1 MTKEFGRIIL
11 PIDGS
16 NEAKKAA
23 KKAIFLAKCIGI
35 DVIALYVIDVSL
47 LSRFPAEIMPSP
59 IYNFLQKDAIS
70 HLNDVEKIGKR
81 MKVKVIK
88 KVIEGI
94 PHEEII
100 KEAKKDDLIIMGSK
114 GTTALDRI
122 LLGSV
127 AEKVVRHA
135 PCPVMVCK

>member
-1 MTKEFGRIIL
+1 MVQRRQ
-11 PIDGS
+11 
-16 NEAKKAA
+16 KKAA
-23 KKAIFLAKCIGI
+23 KKAVFIAKCIDAEI
-35 DVIALYVIDVSL
+35 VAMYVIDKSL
-47 LSRFPAEIMPSP
+47 LSKFPAEIMPSSVNE
-59 IYNFLQKDAIS
+59 ILRKEGFSYINE
-70 HLNDVEKIGKR
+70 VEKMGKR
-81 MKVKVIK
+81 MGVKVIK

-94 PHEEII
+94 PDEEII

-135 PCPVMVCK
+135 PCSVMVCK